1 MPLTV
6 GTRLGHYDVTAL
18 IGEGDMGQV
27 YQVPTTWGAS
37 LGQKRV
43 GRNTMTRHVV
53 RSVSVL
59 GVVSCLAWGL
69 GPSPAS
75 AQHFPSDAAIKE
87 IIRTRVAED
96 RAVGMVIGVLEAD
109 GSTRVVTFGEA
120 GPGARALTPT
130 AAPRWPHQP
139 PGAAGL
145 EPMWSQPIGGGYA
158 SFVVAHGV
166 AFTIEQRREQ
176 EVVAAY
182 DLATGHELWT
192 HAWDEDFREPMGG
205 PGPRA
210 TPAWHAGRVYALGA
224 TGQLWCLE
232 ADTGDVIWERDIL
245 SDSQATNL
253 TWAMSAAPLVVD
265 DLVIVQPGGAPG
277 WSVVVYNRNTGDV
290 VWHALDDVQAYTS
303 PMTATLASVRQVL
316 TVTASRA
323 VGLDVRDG
331 QLVWEH
337 PWLVGPPPSMAQP
350 VLIGDDRVF
359 LSGSGAGATVI
370 ELSRAND
377 RFTVETVWSN
387 NRMKNK
393 FSSSVLHEGYIYG
406 LDGAILACID
416 AATGEIQW
424 KGGRYG
430 YGQLLLASGHLVV
443 VTERGDLVLVRATP
457 AGHEEVAS
465 SGAIEG
471 KTWNVPAFADGKLL
485 VRNARQMAAF
495 DLRMQ

>member
-1 MPLTV
+1 MARTS
-6 GTRLGHYDVTAL
+6 
-18 IGEGDMGQV
+18 I
-27 YQVPTTWGAS
+27 
-37 LGQKRV
+37 
-43 GRNTMTRHVV
+43 V
-53 RSVSVL
+53 RSVLTVL
-59 GVVSCLAWGL
+59 GGIVALVVIVGGILVVGLDLRVELAGGTL
-69 GPSPAS
+69 RPIFSFGSTDDHYVALEHNRSQHYSRHLPAGPLPTPRPETDTSIAAGAPPPPTSPHLEHAS
-75 AQHFPSDAAIKE
+75 VEVRSDAYWTDFRGPNRDGHYTQTS
-87 IIRTRVAED
+87 IRTD
-96 RAVGMVIGVLEAD
+96 
-109 GSTRVVTFGEA
+109 
-120 GPGARALTPT
+120 
-130 AAPRWPHQP
+130 WP
-139 PGAAGL
+139 AAGL
-145 EPMWSQPIGGGYA
+145 EPVWSQPIGGGYA
-158 SFVVAHGV
+158 SFVVAQGV

-182 DLATGHELWT
+182 DLATGRELWT
-192 HAWDEDFREPMGG
+192 HTWDADFRESMGG

-210 TPAWHAGRVYALGA
+210 TPTWHAGRIYALGA

-265 DLVIVQPGGAPG
+265 DLVVVQPGGTTG
-277 WSVVVYNRNTGDV
+277 WSVVAYNRNTGDV

-471 KTWNVPAFADGKLL
+471 KTWNVPAFADGKVL